1 MAKNVEIAPWRTP
14 NTQPQYT
21 NRLPL
26 VCQRVVKNITLAKRT
41 FPTLFPRLSPSVI
54 WTRHLL
60 VFSTSA
66 VSQEMEKTSEYYIW
80 ISFRISPEVW
90 KSFRSANKPL
100 ILQIYHYDFSLSFEH
115 SHVFWSGLI
124 GWDPAVTISCFL
136 ARMQN
141 CKPGRTHTTW
151 VWNLPTI
158 YSYAP

>member
-1 MAKNVEIAPWRTP
+1 MEDP

-80 ISFRISPEVW
+80 ISFKVSPEVW

-100 ILQIYHYDFSLSFEH
+100 ILQICHNDVFFDLKFWTFTCILCEAKLIWIDWVGSSCANFTLPREDAKLQTRENSHNLSLKPPHYL
-115 SHVFWSGLI
+115 
-124 GWDPAVTISCFL
+124 
-136 ARMQN
+136 
-141 CKPGRTHTTW
+141 
-151 VWNLPTI
+151 
-158 YSYAP
+158 